1 MVQVLLH
8 NSTLT
13 PAPAGYQA
21 AVEKALTA
29 AGATLGPNGEV
40 SLDGRVVLALQTD
53 LRDDIAVID
62 LDQFDDAVLD
72 LVFDLA
78 EATASFVVLAGAT
91 CATPATGGV
100 PPGWSMG
107 FQSSGTV
114 ERADFR
120 DWLAGDIET
129 QQAEEIRQIA
139 VAEALA
145 KARADRDAKPVK
157 PVFKRLT
164 DALFGKSI

>member
-13 PAPAGYQA
+13 PAPAGYRL
-21 AVEKALTA
+21 AVEKALAA
-29 AGATLGPNGEV
+29 AGATLGAEGEV
-40 SLDGRVVLALQTD
+40 SLADRLVLAIQLDLQ
-53 LRDDIAVID
+53 DDIAVID
-62 LDQFDDAVLD
+62 LEQFDDAVLD

-78 EATASFVVLAGAT
+78 EATASFVVMAGST
-91 CATPATGGV
+91 CATPATGRV

-107 FQSSGTV
+107 FQASGTA

-120 DWLAGDIET
+120 AWLAGDIEA
-129 QQAEEIRQIA
+129 QQAEEARRTAI
-139 VAEALA
+139 AEALA
-145 KARADRDAKPVK
+145 KARADRATKPAKPF
-157 PVFKRLT
+157 FKRLT

>member
-13 PAPAGYQA
+13 PAPAGYGA

-29 AGATLGPNGEV
+29 SGATRGADGEV
-40 SLDGRVVLALQTD
+40 RLADRVVLAIQLD

-62 LDQFDDAVLD
+62 LEQFDDKVLD

-78 EATASFVVLAGAT
+78 EATASFVVMAGST
-91 CATPATGGV
+91 CSTPTTGQV
-100 PPGWSMG
+100 PPGWSMA
-107 FQSSGTV
+107 FQSSGTA
-114 ERADFR
+114 ERGDFR
-120 DWLAGDIET
+120 AWLAADIEN
-129 QQAEEIRQIA
+129 QQAAEARQIA
-139 VAEALA
+139 IADALA
-145 KARADRDAKPVK
+145 KARADRGARPAKPM
-157 PVFKRLT
+157 FKRLT